1 MHPFVLVGGWARS
14 GKTTLSMA
22 LAAELGLACLAKD
35 EVEEALMDAL
45 GAPMDVPASRDLGV
59 AAVHAVLRLAR
70 GCRGAVIDS
79 TWYPYTLPFVLALP
93 GPCVEVRCRV
103 PVEVAR
109 ERYEARQRDARHL
122 DGQRSHDEPWGS
134 PIEPLGV
141 GPLVEVDTS
150 RPVDAAALSATIRGL
165 VGL

>member
-1 MHPFVLVGGWARS
+1 VHPFVLVGGWAGS

-45 GAPMDVPASRDLGV
+45 GAPINVPASRDLGV

-70 GCRGAVIDS
+70 GC
-79 TWYPYTLPFVLALP
+79 
-93 GPCVEVRCRV
+93 
-103 PVEVAR
+103 
-109 ERYEARQRDARHL
+109 RDARHL